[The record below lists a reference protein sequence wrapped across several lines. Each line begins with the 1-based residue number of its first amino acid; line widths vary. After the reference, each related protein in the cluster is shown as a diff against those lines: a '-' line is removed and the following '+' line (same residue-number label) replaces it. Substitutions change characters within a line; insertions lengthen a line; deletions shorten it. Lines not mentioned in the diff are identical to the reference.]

1 MPVDQLE
8 RAQIRIILEHLG
20 AEFSIRSADKLKV
33 LYQRYEEEGLSHSDS
48 TIAAAISLIEGEA
61 FEYIEQAVDRVAA
74 VAKDTEAFALIT
86 SSFTAIFRL
95 WHAHIRQSVNIAT
108 KGMTSPHPT
117 FVGQRTDLQFA
128 DIQKRSMRGLEIY
141 RFTFTQTS
149 PGDSVVLFGKART
162 VPVPAA
168 PAAARPN
175 VGGKPLAAHWDD
187 MWSSIAVQLY
197 VGDLQ
202 PQTQADIENAI
213 KDWFSRNNLDIGD
226 TAVRQRA
233 RQLWGKLDSA
243 K

>member
-1 MPVDQLE
+1 M
-8 RAQIRIILEHLG
+8 
-20 AEFSIRSADKLKV
+20 RSADKLKV
-33 LYQRYEEEGLSHSDS
+33 IYASQAEKGLSHSES
-48 TIAAAISLIEGEA
+48 TIAAAINLIEGEA
-61 FEYIEQAVDRVAA
+61 SEYIEQATDQVAA

-86 SSFTAIFRL
+86 SSLTAIFRL
-95 WHAHIRQSVNIAT
+95 WGAHIRQSVDIAT
-108 KGMTSPHPT
+108 EKVDSHQKV
-117 FVGQRTDLQFA
+117 FVRRRIDLQFA
-128 DIQKRSMRGLEIY
+128 DIQKQFMRGLDVY
-141 RFTFTQTS
+141 RFTFTQMS
-149 PGDSVVLFGKART
+149 PGDSAILLGKAST
-162 VPVPAA
+162 ASAPVA
-168 PAAARPN
+168 PAATRSN

-213 KDWFSRNNLDIGD
+213 KDWFSRNDLDIGD